1 MEGRQASRRQVSM
14 TNFKPRKGCAMSNA
28 LRALLLLTAVSSFGC
43 YVREV
48 RGPPPGCPYGAVW
61 VEGFRDPYGGW
72 HHGHWQCR

>member
-1 MEGRQASRRQVSM
+1 
-14 TNFKPRKGCAMSNA
+14 MSNA
-28 LRALLLLTAVSSFGC
+28 FRALLLLTAISSFGC